1 MHSIHSWKIL
11 MASSVWSHRWDFG
24 LVPERIAFTSLWPQ
38 HIVHWPSLSS
48 FKFQRDCFSLKDID
62 CKMSFCSIVLCC
74 KFSCT
79 PIHTQMNLGLKKSL
93 IWDKYIF
100 IRARI
105 FSCLVGQWGGPRRV
119 ISNYEIRHN
128 IKGFMQVNIKQGCA
142 LAEPSVPWR
151 PTFAL
156 GCLGN
161 LPFFIQIIFWAP

>member
-1 MHSIHSWKIL
+1 MDFRGLPLFKNFQLEGFFSCRLIIWCIKNYFKVRIPVNNMHSIHSWKIL

-24 LVPERIAFTSLWPQ
+24 LVPERIAFISLRPQ

-79 PIHTQMNLGLKKSL
+79 PIHAQMNSGLKKSL

-100 IRARI
+100 IQGKDIFMSSWPMGRAKASH
-105 FSCLVGQWGGPRRV
+105 F
-119 ISNYEIRHN
+119 
-128 IKGFMQVNIKQGCA
+128 
-142 LAEPSVPWR
+142 
-151 PTFAL
+151 
-156 GCLGN
+156 
-161 LPFFIQIIFWAP
+161 